1 MKRFA
6 IGLIAA
12 IALPA
17 FAVQAAD
24 KKDHPPEK
32 AMDSATPE
40 MKNPAGTKD
49 LHPPQKA
56 MDEAT
61 PTEKKTG
68 ASEGASA
75 GTSGSSG
82 AAAEFPEWDIR
93 QAGQSVDLSGGK
105 APAKE

>member
-1 MKRFA
+1 MKRIL

-12 IALPA
+12 VALPA

-24 KKDHPPEK
+24 KKEHPPEK

-40 MKNPAGTKD
+40 MKNPEGTKN

-61 PTEKKTG
+61 PTEKRTDASADG
-68 ASEGASA
+68 ASTGVSGTAEIPSWDVRKAGEGV
-75 GTSGSSG
+75 T
-82 AAAEFPEWDIR
+82 
-93 QAGQSVDLSGGK
+93 LGGK
-105 APAKE
+105 

>member
-1 MKRFA
+1 MKRFF

-12 IALPA
+12 ATFPA

-24 KKDHPPEK
+24 KKEHPPEK

-40 MKNPAGTKD
+40 MKNPAGTEN

-61 PTEKKTG
+61 PGKKGAGGMDG
-68 ASEGASA
+68 AS
-75 GTSGSSG
+75 TGSSG
-82 AAAEFPEWDIR
+82 AAEPESWDIR
-93 QAGQSVDLSGGK
+93 KAGEGVTLNNNKS
-105 APAKE
+105 PAKE

>member
-1 MKRFA
+1 MKRLI

-12 IALPA
+12 AALPA

-40 MKNPAGTKD
+40 MKNPDGTKN

-61 PTEKKTG
+61 PVEKKGSGDG
-68 ASEGASA
+68 AS
-75 GTSGSSG
+75 TGSSG
-82 AAAEFPEWDIR
+82 AAEVESWDIR
-93 QAGQSVDLSGGK
+93 KAGEGVTHSK
-105 APAKE
+105 

>member
-1 MKRFA
+1 MKRIF

-12 IALPA
+12 VALPA

-24 KKDHPPEK
+24 KTEHPPEK

-40 MKNPAGTKD
+40 MKNPEGTKS

-61 PTEKKTG
+61 PSQKKSDSSSG
-68 ASEGASA
+68 ASEG
-75 GTSGSSG
+75 TSG
-82 AAAEFPEWDIR
+82 AAETSSWDVR
-93 QAGQSVDLSGGK
+93 KAGEGVDLGGK
-105 APAKE
+105 SGK

>member
-1 MKRFA
+1 MKRLF
-6 IGLIAA
+6 IGLLAA
-12 IALPA
+12 AALPA

-40 MKNPAGTKD
+40 MKNPEGTDK

-61 PTEKKTG
+61 PTEKKGSASTG
-68 ASEGASA
+68 AS
-75 GTSGSSG
+75 TGSSG
-82 AAAEFPEWDIR
+82 AAEIPSWDIR
-93 QAGQSVDLSGGK
+93 KAGEGVTLTGK
-105 APAKE
+105 SSAKE